1 MRENNRKTIASIR
14 KLSQFTIMN
23 VIDGQAGLES
33 YSSLIFYSLTINNI
47 LNIIVLLILAGI
59 SISMLK
65 GDNGIINQA
74 SDSKLETRA
83 GNVKENVDLWK
94 TDNKIRKKIIKH

>member
-47 LNIIVLLILAGI
+47 LNIIVLLILAGV
-59 SISMLK
+59 SIMMLTGQNRNTK
-65 GDNGIINQA
+65 
-74 SDSKLETRA
+74 
-83 GNVKENVDLWK
+83 
-94 TDNKIRKKIIKH
+94 

>member
-1 MRENNRKTIASIR
+1 
-14 KLSQFTIMN
+14 
-23 VIDGQAGLES
+23 
-33 YSSLIFYSLTINNI
+33 
-47 LNIIVLLILAGI
+47 
-59 SISMLK
+59 MLK

>member
-1 MRENNRKTIASIR
+1 MRENNRKSIERCR
-14 KLSQFTIMN
+14 KKLPQFTIMN

-94 TDNKIRKKIIKH
+94 TDNKIRKKDN

>member
-1 MRENNRKTIASIR
+1 
-14 KLSQFTIMN
+14 MN

-47 LNIIVLLILAGI
+47 LNINIIVLLILAGI

-94 TDNKIRKKIIKH
+94 TDNKIRKKDN